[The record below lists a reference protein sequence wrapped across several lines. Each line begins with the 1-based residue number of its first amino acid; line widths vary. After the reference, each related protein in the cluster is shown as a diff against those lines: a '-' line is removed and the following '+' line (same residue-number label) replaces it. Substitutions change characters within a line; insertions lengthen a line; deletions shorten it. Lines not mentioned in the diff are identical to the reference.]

1 MSINAKELN
10 SRLWAEWKMGGL
22 LKLEFKMLIVLL
34 KDIGKRI
41 ISSLD

>member
-1 MSINAKELN
+1 MSRI
-10 SRLWAEWKMGGL
+10 
-22 LKLEFKMLIVLL
+22 LKLELKMLIVLL